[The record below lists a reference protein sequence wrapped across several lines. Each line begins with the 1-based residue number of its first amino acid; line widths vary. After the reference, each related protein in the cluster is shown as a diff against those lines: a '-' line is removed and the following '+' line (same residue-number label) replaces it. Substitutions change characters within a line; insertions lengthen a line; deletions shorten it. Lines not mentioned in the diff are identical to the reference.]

1 MVEKPAADVAP
12 SRLAIIGR
20 YILQPEVMDVL
31 GSQEEGAGGEIQ
43 LTDALA
49 RMIGQQ
55 PFHGVTFAGT
65 RYDCGDKSGFV
76 TATLALRLARPDVA
90 PAVRSDE
97 NTSERQSL
105 MRRTYA
111 VFCLKKKKQK
121 PQLKE

>member
-55 PFHGVTFAGT
+55 PFHGGTFAGT
-65 RYDCGDKSGFV
+65 RYDCAEKRGFV
-76 TATLALRLARPDVA
+76 TATLALPMASPPIA
-90 PAVRSDE
+90 PAVR
-97 NTSERQSL
+97 
-105 MRRTYA
+105 A
-111 VFCLKKKKQK
+111 F
-121 PQLKE
+121 PAAA

>member
-65 RYDCGDKSGFV
+65 RYDCGDQHGFV
-76 TATLALRLARPDVA
+76 PATPELALPRPDTESA
-90 PAVRSDE
+90 
-97 NTSERQSL
+97 ERGL
-105 MRRTYA
+105 LA
-111 VFCLKKKKQK
+111 DA
-121 PQLKE
+121 